1 MNKAPESAIFDKPC
15 IYALIAIKVNRI
27 SDNKYMK
34 KNIIELSDAE
44 HLVLFDFLSRICDVE
59 WEKWEPVL
67 YKDLAEK
74 EVLLAIKCEL
84 ESKLS
89 EPFDG
94 DYKKILEAA
103 RKTVRDNY

>member
-1 MNKAPESAIFDKPC
+1 
-15 IYALIAIKVNRI
+15 
-27 SDNKYMK
+27 MK

-44 HLVLFDFLSRICDVE
+44 HLILFDFLSRICDDE

-67 YKDLAEK
+67 YKDMAEK
-74 EVLLAIKCEL
+74 EVLWTIKSEL

-89 EPFDG
+89 EPFNSN
-94 DYKKILEAA
+94 YKKILEAA